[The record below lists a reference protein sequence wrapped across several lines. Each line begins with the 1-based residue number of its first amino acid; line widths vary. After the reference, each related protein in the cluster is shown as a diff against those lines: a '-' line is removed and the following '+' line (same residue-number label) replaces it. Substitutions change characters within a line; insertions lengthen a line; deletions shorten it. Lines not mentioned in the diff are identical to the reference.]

1 MLFTTFIGPQ
11 ASGCFETLS
20 SRIVCE
26 NAGHGEECSN
36 FDMLENNSW
45 PHSEH
50 TYIPENEE
58 RGTVFYIFTAVS
70 CYTVTCSLTLS
81 FTHQAGSDFYILIK
95 YKRAVRHFIH
105 FSQKSSEPKQFI
117 STVAQLRPEKPSC
130 TDQVSAA
137 PWLLCNARSFSHC
150 FHLVA
155 IFWKTKMHT
164 YLPSF
169 TNTGTKNSS
178 TKWI

>member
-58 RGTVFYIFTAVS
+58 RGSRPYFHSRVS
-70 CYTVTCSLTLS
+70 CYTVTSSLALS
-81 FTHQAGSDFYILIK
+81 FTHQAGSDFYILHHQK
-95 YKRAVRHFIH
+95 
-105 FSQKSSEPKQFI
+105 KSSKTFYPLQSKVKVVRAKAVYLY
-117 STVAQLRPEKPSC
+117 SRP
-130 TDQVSAA
+130 A
-137 PWLLCNARSFSHC
+137 
-150 FHLVA
+150 
-155 IFWKTKMHT
+155 
-164 YLPSF
+164 
-169 TNTGTKNSS
+169 
-178 TKWI
+178 

>member
-81 FTHQAGSDFYILIK
+81 FTHQAGSDFYILHHQK
-95 YKRAVRHFIH
+95 
-105 FSQKSSEPKQFI
+105 KSSETFHPFQSKVI
-117 STVAQLRPEKPSC
+117 RAKAVYLYSC
-130 TDQVSAA
+130 PA
-137 PWLLCNARSFSHC
+137 
-150 FHLVA
+150 
-155 IFWKTKMHT
+155 
-164 YLPSF
+164 
-169 TNTGTKNSS
+169 
-178 TKWI
+178 